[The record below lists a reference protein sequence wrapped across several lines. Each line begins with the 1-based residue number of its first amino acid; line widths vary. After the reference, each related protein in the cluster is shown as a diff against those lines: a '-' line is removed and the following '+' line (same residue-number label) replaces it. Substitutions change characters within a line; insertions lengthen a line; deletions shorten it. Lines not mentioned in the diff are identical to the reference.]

1 MAAEASDKR
10 HLLNKRAYGKRL
22 RFQSLEPG
30 SNASCI
36 AVRLGF
42 WTDIALYLLF
52 VSGMLVTILGNSLVI
67 LSICHFKQL
76 HSPTNVLISSLAL
89 VDLLV
94 GVIVM
99 PYSASRTIHGC
110 WFYGDTFCQ
119 LHASFEL
126 FLIIASI
133 FHLICI
139 AVDRHQA
146 ICNPLHYSRK
156 ITITVAMIMACVSW
170 ALAAAYSF
178 GVFYSKANEAGLEDL
193 MATFACLGA
202 CFVYSNPVWKIFGS
216 TICIFFPCTVMVCI
230 YTHIF
235 IVAKQHVRKTGDK
248 NKCLN
253 DRGKGGFVKRSEC
266 KAAKTLS
273 IVLGVFIFCWIPLF
287 TFSIIE
293 PLTGYNS
300 PPLFSEV
307 LTWLAYF
314 NSACNPIIYALF
326 YPSFKKCFHCIITQ
340 KIFSSNS
347 SNMNLAVK

>member
-1 MAAEASDKR
+1 MTHESLPPE
-10 HLLNKRAYGKRL
+10 LLLYCV
-22 RFQSLEPG
+22 PG
-30 SNASCI
+30 SNASCAMI
-36 AVRLGF
+36 PNGF
-42 WTDIALYLLF
+42 RTIFALYLVF
-52 VSGMLVTILGNSLVI
+52 VSGMLVTILGNSFVI

-76 HSPTNVLISSLAL
+76 HSPTNVLILSLAL

-94 GVIVM
+94 GVLVM
-99 PYSASRTIHGC
+99 PFSATRTVHIC

-193 MATFACLGA
+193 IASVACLGG
-202 CFVYSNPVWKIFGS
+202 CYVYSNPLWGILGGA
-216 TICIFFPCTVMVCI
+216 ICIFFPCTVMVCI

-235 IVAKQHVRKTGDK
+235 IVAKQHVQKTGDK

-253 DRGKGGFVKRSEC
+253 DRSKRGFVKKSEC

-273 IVLGVFIFCWIPLF
+273 IVLGAFIFCWIPLF
-287 TFSIIE
+287 TISITE
-293 PLTGYNS
+293 PLTGFS
-300 PPLFSEV
+300 TPPIITEV
-307 LTWLAYF
+307 LHWSAYF

-326 YPSFKKCFHCIITQ
+326 YPSFIKCFHCIITL

-347 SNMNLAVK
+347 SNMNLTVK

>member
-1 MAAEASDKR
+1 MTHESLPPE
-10 HLLNKRAYGKRL
+10 LLMYCA
-22 RFQSLEPG
+22 PG
-30 SNASCI
+30 SNASCVVI
-36 AVRLGF
+36 QNGLGINF
-42 WTDIALYLLF
+42 VLYWVF
-52 VSGMLVTILGNSLVI
+52 VSGMLVTILGNSSVI

-76 HSPTNVLISSLAL
+76 HSPTNVLILSLAL

-99 PYSASRTIHGC
+99 PFSATRTVHGC

-156 ITITVAMIMACVSW
+156 ITITVAVMMLCVSW
-170 ALAAAYSF
+170 ALAAVYSF
-178 GVFYSKANEAGLEDL
+178 GILYSKANEAGLEDL
-193 MATFACLGA
+193 MASITCLGA
-202 CFVYSNPVWKIFGS
+202 CLVYSNPVWRILGS

-235 IVAKQHVRKTGDK
+235 ILAKQHVRKIGEK
-248 NKCLN
+248 NNCSH
-253 DRGKGGFVKRSEC
+253 DRGKGGFVKKSEC

-273 IVLGVFIFCWIPLF
+273 IVLGVFIFCWMPLF
-287 TFSIIE
+287 AVSIID
-293 PLTGYNS
+293 PLIGYS
-300 PPLFSEV
+300 TSAFLLEV

-326 YPSFKKCFHCIITQ
+326 YPSFKKCFHCIITL
-340 KIFSSNS
+340 KIFSPNS
-347 SNMNLAVK
+347 STMNLSVK